1 MITKTNGLS
10 YVGNEHAAGVEWSRY
25 TLFLEGRRV
34 FDALVNLAD
43 DATAAGEAGGLAAP
57 DGMVLRHI
65 AIAKVDA
72 PIDGGW
78 MPTKGFAAHGPH
90 FSDAGVFDHVDGKT
104 VEAYV
109 APRAAFFLARLFV
122 PPAESA

>member
-10 YVGNEHAAGVEWSRY
+10 YVGDTEAAGATWSRY

-34 FDALVNLAD
+34 MDALVNLSD
-43 DATAAGEAGGLAAP
+43 DATEAGAKTGCAAP

-72 PIDGGW
+72 TIEDGW

-90 FSDAGVFDHVDGKT
+90 FSGDGVYDHVDGKT
-104 VEAYV
+104 VEQYI
-109 APRAAFFLARLFV
+109 APRAAFMLARLFV
-122 PPAESA
+122 PAAS